1 MKVVARRKEE
11 GCIKDKSFYVGFF
24 FVIVVF
30 MVVADVRRNVFQY
43 RYRVT

>member
-1 MKVVARRKEE
+1 MKVVARRKR
-11 GCIKDKSFYVGFF
+11 GSLQKRKIILCGV

-30 MVVADVRRNVFQY
+30 MVVADVRRNVFEY